1 MRTTAFLLACCVG
14 VLMLAPSASSDDPAP
29 ENFSS
34 SPRVILHQWGPA
46 RAHPNAF
53 REKLSDWEDKLD
65 GVDGLYLFLDK
76 SGFAVMSA
84 KPLKAEA
91 VRAELQPLLGLATKR
106 LKYNFALVY
115 NDRPADLFDEWSVPL
130 TNWRVFAAE
139 CRRAGLVGIA
149 FDNEE
154 YFGKWADYPKDCKYP
169 RKTLEEYREQARRRG
184 REVMEAIVAGFP
196 EAVVVTLHGPTLS
209 ASGGPKIVYA
219 RPDDN
224 ELWGPF
230 FVGMLQGC
238 GKKSLLCDGG
248 ELYALRTPD
257 EFTTAY
263 RWQKWGIA
271 SAEANVPFIPAAL
284 RRDWSRVS
292 VTWGVYDAT
301 DPDTGRK
308 TDPKT
313 FQKCLA
319 SALSRCDHFV
329 WVYFEKNNLLEG
341 PTGDWHRAIAGGK
354 KDGMAGRDAARRV
367 LAERK

>member
-1 MRTTAFLLACCVG
+1 MSV
-14 VLMLAPSASSDDPAP
+14 LAPFGFPEGPVP
-29 ENFSS
+29 ENFTS

-46 RAHPNAF
+46 RARPTAF
-53 REKLSDWEDKLD
+53 RDNLSDWEAKLD

-76 SGFAVMSA
+76 TGFGVMSA
-84 KPLKAEA
+84 RPLAAETIKAELKPLS
-91 VRAELQPLLGLATKR
+91 GLTPKR

-115 NDRPADLFDEWSVPL
+115 NDRPADLFDDWSVPL
-130 TNWRVFAAE
+130 ANWRVFAAE

-154 YFGKWADYPKDCKYP
+154 YFGTWADYPKDCKYP
-169 RKTLEEYREQARRRG
+169 GKTLEEYREQARRRG
-184 REVMEAIVAGFP
+184 REVMEAIAAGFP

-209 ASGGPKIVYA
+209 AAGGPKIVYA
-219 RPDDN
+219 RPDHN

-230 FVGMLQGC
+230 FAGMLEGC

-248 ELYALRTPD
+248 ELYALRTPE

-292 VTWGVYDAT
+292 VAWGVYDGT
-301 DPDTGRK
+301 DPDTGRT
-308 TDPKT
+308 TDPET

-319 SALSRCDHFV
+319 SAVSRCDHLV
-329 WVYFEKNNLLEG
+329 WVYFEGQNLLEG
-341 PTGDWHRAIAGGK
+341 PTGDWHRAIARGK
-354 KDGMAGRDAARRV
+354 RDGLAGRAAARRA
-367 LAERK
+367 LAER